1 MTKENILSNLEYN
14 VLVQF
19 RGGPITQLDGPTE
32 MIQHLVDAN
41 LLRVT
46 ETEYIGDLSIRD
58 IQWELTVEGAIA
70 LIQAEERAA
79 QEEQHRAEQEAAKAQ
94 HLQERHEDHAREEHY
109 HRSQNRVTIQASI
122 IGAVTGFILGLIAEH
137 FTGLVSLVSGWFQ

>member
-94 HLQERHEDHAREEHY
+94 HLQERHEDYAREEHY
-109 HRSQNRVTIQASI
+109 HRSQNRVTIQAST
-122 IGAVTGFILGLIAEH
+122 IGAVTGFVLGLIAEH